1 MPDHLEDGTEAA
13 FAYLITYD
21 LVFESRVLF
30 LDMTGLPDNTL
41 ELREGA

>member
-1 MPDHLEDGTEAA
+1 MPDHLKDGTEAA
-13 FAYLITYD
+13 FAYLTYD